1 MAWNNTNILCC
12 ISLNQKFGIRF
23 TGLNARCLQGCI
35 SLWNI
40 DGRICSLPF
49 PVSRYCSY
57 FLDHS
62 TSSSTFEDK
71 VLHLCLPSSI
81 MGISL
86 TIARKF
92 SIFKNIFELR
102 SDDPL
107 LPQGLHLWSH
117 VQSPLFMSVNVF
129 PCPNVTVWMSK
140 WGMESVHYSLYNI
153 MLRILGL
160 LLKVSKIIEGVV
172 AENG

>member
-12 ISLNQKFGIRF
+12 ISLNQKFGMRF
-23 TGLNARCLQGCI
+23 TGLNARCLQHCI

-57 FLDHS
+57 SLDHS
-62 TSSSTFEDK
+62 TSSSTFK
-71 VLHLCLPSSI
+71 PKCCISVSLLHEYLSNHSQEILH
-81 MGISL
+81 
-86 TIARKF
+86 
-92 SIFKNIFELR
+92 FKKLIWALIQAITSR
-102 SDDPL
+102 STY
-107 LPQGLHLWSH
+107 SKTF
-117 VQSPLFMSVNVF
+117 FMSVNLF
-129 PCPNVTVWMSK
+129 PCSNVTVWMSK
-140 WGMESVHYSLYNI
+140 GGMKSVHYSLYTI